1 MRCFIGII
9 TILLSAFP
17 SLASAD
23 TGGATPDTWHRAW
36 DFDPLVVLGLSLPA
50 WLYARGLARLW
61 AMAGVSKKVHIW
73 QAVSFFGALVALFIA
88 LLSPLDAL
96 SGELSSLHMVQHM
109 LLTNVA
115 APLLVLGSPTFVVA
129 WGLPEWKRGWGS
141 SLFHFTFRLPQEPL
155 LWQPLLVWLLF
166 AAVLWGWHHPRMYQA
181 ALRDPLLHDAQHLSF
196 FIAAWLFWRVC
207 LDPFSPR
214 KLSPAI
220 AILYLF
226 TASLHASA
234 LGVFL
239 TLSPQAWYGD
249 YAARVDAWGLTQLK
263 DQQLAG
269 LIMWLPSC
277 LIYPAI
283 GAILIGAWLT
293 EPIEGKRQ
301 KGRGKTACVDGNE
314 LAIHRL
320 SIESLRQTAA
330 MTDKLLAKL

>member
-1 MRCFIGII
+1 MRRFIGLN
-9 TILLSAFP
+9 TILLSASP
-17 SLASAD
+17 SLAWAD
-23 TGGATPDTWHRAW
+23 SGGATPDTWQRAW
-36 DFDPLVVLGLSLPA
+36 SFDPLVVLILSLLA

-61 AMAGVSKKVHIW
+61 TKVGVSNKVRIW
-73 QAVSFFGALVALFIA
+73 QAVSFLGALAALFIA

-109 LLTNVA
+109 LLTTVA
-115 APLLVLGSPTFVVA
+115 APLLILASPTFVLA

-141 SLFHFTFRLPQEPL
+141 SLFRFAFRLPQEPL

-166 AAVLWGWHHPRMYQA
+166 AAVLWGWHHPRLYQA

-196 FIAAWLFWRVC
+196 FIAACLFWRVC
-207 LDPFSPR
+207 LDPFSR
-214 KLSPAI
+214 LRLCPAI

-226 TASLHASA
+226 TTSLHASA

-239 TLSPQAWYGD
+239 TFSPQAWYED
-249 YAARVDAWGLTQLK
+249 YAARVGAWGLTQLQ

-283 GAILIGAWLT
+283 GAILFGSWLT
-293 EPIEGKRQ
+293 GTDEGKRQ
-301 KGRGKTACVDGNE
+301 KKRSKAASVDSNGT
-314 LAIHRL
+314 AIHGL
-320 SIESLRQTAA
+320 SIESLRPTAA
-330 MTDKLLAKL
+330 MSK